1 MDISASDDRVYRVI
15 TLPANKLECL
25 LISDETTDKGAA
37 AMAVRGGHLSDPENI
52 PGLAHFLEHMLFMG
66 SAKYPKENEYSSFLS
81 KNGGSSNA
89 FTDTEDTNYH
99 FDVTADNLREALDM
113 FAQFFIE
120 PLFLEDS
127 VSREICAV
135 DSENAKNLQNDF
147 WRHYQLEKSLCRPDH
162 PFYKFGTG
170 NFETLRD
177 EPERL
182 DINLREE
189 LTAFHTRYYSANMM
203 KLAVL
208 GKESLDDLEAMVTEI
223 FSAVPDKGIKAPE
236 FPGTPYTSDLLGRQI
251 SIVPVRETRSLELF
265 FPMRE
270 VKSLYKAKPSH
281 YLSHLLGHEG
291 RGSVLAL
298 LKKYGWANE
307 LSCGQ
312 SRSSSDWSSFVL
324 SVDLT
329 EEGLQKINEVIE
341 IVFAYIDLL
350 RKSGLQEWIYTETSE
365 VAACSF
371 RFLSKRR
378 PISYVTSLAGNMHLY
393 ENEHFLSG
401 PYRLFNYDPDSIK
414 EVCILY
420 SNIFSVFVSSIIS
433 FLVSIF
439 SKPR

>member
-1 MDISASDDRVYRVI
+1 MQEKSKMDISASDDRMYRVI
-15 TLPANKLECL
+15 TLSANKLECL

-37 AMAVRGGHLSDPENI
+37 AMDVRVGHLSDPDNI

-66 SAKYPKENEYSSFLS
+66 SSKYPKENEYSAFLS
-81 KNGGSSNA
+81 KHGGSSNA

-99 FDVTADNLREALDM
+99 FDVAADNLQEALDI

-147 WRHYQLEKSLCRPDH
+147 WRHYQLEKSLCRHDH
-162 PFYKFGTG
+162 PFHKFGTG

-177 EPERL
+177 QPEKL
-182 DINLREE
+182 GLNLREE
-189 LTAFHTRYYSANMM
+189 LIAFHKRYYSANVM
-203 KLAVL
+203 KLVVL
-208 GKESLDDLEAMVTEI
+208 GKQSLDDLEIMVTEV
-223 FSAVPDKGIKAPE
+223 FSAIPNKDIAPPE
-236 FPGTPYTSDLLGRQI
+236 FPGTPYTPNLLGREI

-270 VKSLYKAKPSH
+270 VKSMYKTKPCH

-291 RGSVLAL
+291 NGSILAL

-329 EEGLQKINEVIE
+329 EEGLEKVNEVTE
-341 IVFAYIDLL
+341 IIFAYIDLIL
-350 RKSGLQEWIYTETSE
+350 SSGPQEWIFKETSE
-365 VAACSF
+365 VADCSF

-378 PISYVTSLAGNMHLY
+378 PITYVTSLASNMHLY
-393 ENEHFLSG
+393 ENEHLLSG
-401 PYRLFNYDPDSIK
+401 PYRLFHYEPELIK
-414 EVCILY
+414 EVISMFVLKFY
-420 SNIFSVFVSSIIS
+420 SI
-433 FLVSIF
+433 
-439 SKPR
+439 